1 MSALFVDRALAGCC
15 VICNRRLPK
24 RHIKLYIA
32 HANIWTRDEQDQEA
46 GQDCREVEVCVCG
59 QDCYKK
65 YEDGEVPVQA

>member
-32 HANIWTRDEQDQEA
+32 HANIWTKGAVQ
-46 GQDCREVEVCVCG
+46 QDCREVEVCVCG
-59 QDCYKK
+59 QDCFKRYS
-65 YEDGEVPVQA
+65 DGEVPVPA